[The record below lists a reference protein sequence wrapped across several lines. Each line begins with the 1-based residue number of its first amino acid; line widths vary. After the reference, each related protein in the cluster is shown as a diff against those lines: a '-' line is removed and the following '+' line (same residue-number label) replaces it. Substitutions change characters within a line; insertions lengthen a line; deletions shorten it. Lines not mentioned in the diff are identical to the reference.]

1 MQAHCRSTL
10 NITTHT
16 MEAPFLTGKRKHLI
30 DTLRKA
36 GISNETVLDAMLRVK
51 RHLFVND
58 SAFMEHAYD
67 NKAFQI
73 GCGQTISAP
82 YTVAFQSMLLN
93 IKRGEKILEIGT
105 GSGYQTAV
113 LLELGAKV
121 FSIERQKELYDKTKP
136 LLQKLNY
143 KAMLYY
149 GDGYKGL
156 PLEAPFDKIIV
167 TAGAPYI
174 PNELIEQL
182 KLNGTMIIPVGD
194 GAEQK
199 MNLVHNTTA
208 GITTTEVGDFKF
220 VPMLKNRQF

>member
-1 MQAHCRSTL
+1 
-10 NITTHT
+10 
-16 MEAPFLTGKRKHLI
+16 MEPAFLTGKRKQLI
-30 DTLRKA
+30 ETLRNT
-36 GISNETVLDAMLRVK
+36 GITNQLVLDAMQRVK

-82 YTVAFQSMLLN
+82 YTVGFQSMMLD

-174 PNELIEQL
+174 PEELVAQL
-182 KLNGTMIIPVGD
+182 KPNGRMIIPVGE
-194 GAEQK
+194 GGEQQMK
-199 MNLVHNTTA
+199 LVQKSLNNT
-208 GITTTEVGDFKF
+208 IEITEVGNFKF

>member
-1 MQAHCRSTL
+1 
-10 NITTHT
+10 
-16 MEAPFLTGKRKHLI
+16 MEPAFLTGKRKQLLE
-30 DTLRKA
+30 TLRTV
-36 GISNETVLDAMLRVK
+36 GINDTNVLDAMMRVK

-82 YTVAFQSMLLN
+82 YTVAFQSMMLD
-93 IKRGEKILEIGT
+93 IKRGDKVLEIGT

-113 LLELGAKV
+113 LVELGAKV

-136 LLQKLNY
+136 LLHKLNY

-174 PNELIEQL
+174 PEELVAQL
-182 KLNGTMIIPVGD
+182 KTNGTMIIPVGD
-194 GAEQK
+194 GADQK
-199 MNLVHNTTA
+199 MQLVQSINNT
-208 GITTTEVGDFKF
+208 ITITEVGDFKF

>member
-1 MQAHCRSTL
+1 
-10 NITTHT
+10 
-16 MEAPFLTGKRKHLI
+16 MEPAFLTGKRKQLI
-30 DTLRKA
+30 ETLRNV
-36 GISNETVLDAMLRVK
+36 GIADQAVLDAMQRVK

-58 SAFMEHAYD
+58 SAFMEHAYE

-82 YTVAFQSMLLN
+82 YTVGFQSMMLD

-136 LLQKLNY
+136 LLLKLNY

-174 PNELIEQL
+174 PEELVAQL
-182 KLNGTMIIPVGD
+182 KPNGRMIIPVGE

-199 MNLVHNTTA
+199 MQLVQRINNT
-208 GITTTEVGDFKF
+208 IEITEVGDFKF

>member
-1 MQAHCRSTL
+1 
-10 NITTHT
+10 

-36 GISNETVLDAMLRVK
+36 GISNEIVLDAMLRVK

-82 YTVAFQSMLLN
+82 YTVAFQSMLLD

-113 LLELGAKV
+113 LIELGAKV

-156 PLEAPFDKIIV
+156 PLEAPFNKIIV

-174 PNELIEQL
+174 PNELISQL
-182 KLNGTMIIPVGD
+182 KPNGIMIIPVGD

-199 MNLVHNTTA
+199 MKLVHKSLT

>member
-1 MQAHCRSTL
+1 
-10 NITTHT
+10 
-16 MEAPFLTGKRKHLI
+16 
-30 DTLRKA
+30 
-36 GISNETVLDAMLRVK
+36 
-51 RHLFVND
+51 
-58 SAFMEHAYD
+58 
-67 NKAFQI
+67 
-73 GCGQTISAP
+73 
-82 YTVAFQSMLLN
+82 
-93 IKRGEKILEIGT
+93 
-105 GSGYQTAV
+105 
-113 LLELGAKV
+113 
-121 FSIERQKELYDKTKP
+121 IERQKELYDKTKP

-174 PNELIEQL
+174 PNELIAQL
-182 KLNGTMIIPVGD
+182 KPNGVMIIPVGD

-199 MNLVHNTTA
+199 MNLVHNTLA